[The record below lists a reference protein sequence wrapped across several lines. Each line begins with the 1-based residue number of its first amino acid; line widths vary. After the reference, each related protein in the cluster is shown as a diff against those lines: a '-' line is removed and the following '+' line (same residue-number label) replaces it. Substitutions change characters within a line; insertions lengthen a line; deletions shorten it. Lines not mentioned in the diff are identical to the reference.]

1 MRKRP
6 KTLLIAV
13 QAASLFLTGHLLAQG
28 HAADSSKV
36 NPPETAGRGGVSAV
50 AVAVPVFGVTA
61 DRTEVSIGD
70 PVTVVY
76 SVRLPAGSSLRLDA
90 LVTPEP
96 PEGERPPG
104 GAVLEFQPP
113 KPAVAGEATDGEGK
127 VLWKQTVT
135 FIPFLAG
142 TVVVPGPRFSFE
154 ERQAAGEAGPP
165 QVLRP
170 PSVTL
175 QVASRLPKDAKPETL
190 SPKDDRP
197 VRLPGPSLLFWAGVA
212 ALALLFLA
220 ALWWRI
226 LRKRRAKGAVAE
238 GPPPVPPGEELLAA
252 LEALA
257 READGLGADPRG
269 FYAELTHAVKRYLE
283 RRLDE
288 PVLEWTSF
296 ETVRRLREKGIEL
309 PKEIGFPDLLSAA
322 DVVKFGRGRSTRDA
336 ALSHLGR
343 ARLLHD
349 SLEARLSPPPAAA
362 ATEKAS

>member
-1 MRKRP
+1 MK
-6 KTLLIAV
+6 KGFVAAFLLA
-13 QAASLFLTGHLLAQG
+13 GHLLAQG
-28 HAADSSKV
+28 QAADPSKAST
-36 NPPETAGRGGVSAV
+36 PEASPSL
-50 AVAVPVFGVTA
+50 PVFGVTA

-70 PVTVVY
+70 PVTVTY
-76 SVRLPAGSSLRLDA
+76 SVRLPSGSSLRLDT

-96 PEGERPPG
+96 PEGARPPG
-104 GAVLEFQPP
+104 GAVLEFEPP
-113 KPAVAGEATDGEGK
+113 KAATAGEAADGEGK
-127 VLWKQTVT
+127 VLWTQKVT
-135 FIPFLAG
+135 FMPFMAG
-142 TVVVPGPRFSFE
+142 TVVAPGPYFTVEKKPAS
-154 ERQAAGEAGPP
+154 GEPGPP
-165 QVLRP
+165 QVLRA

-175 QVASRLPKDAKPETL
+175 RVASRLPTDAKPETL

-197 VRLPGPSLLFWAGVA
+197 VRLPGPSLLFWAGIA